1 MKIAIIP
8 ARGGSKRIPKKN
20 IKSFH
25 GKPII
30 AYAIEIAIKSKL
42 FDAVYVSTDDE
53 EIEIIARQYKAEIHK
68 RSSKNADDFATTSD
82 VIIEV
87 LSDLE
92 KKLGR
97 IDLLCCIYPTSPMIR
112 IKDLRL
118 AYKIY
123 RDNICDVVLAASQ
136 FSFPPQRGFTVENN
150 FLLLTSP
157 QYINMRSQDLE
168 KIYHDAGAF
177 YFIDPKFIKNNK
189 NFWDGNIRA
198 VILNESSVQDID
210 SEEDWK
216 MAELKYQLMISSEK
230 NNKPIFEEWT
240 KKKYECLNKQI
251 FTNGQFKIVPIRSI
265 DRFEILKWRNE
276 QEYHLRQK
284 GKLSIE
290 QQNSYFQKTVST
302 LFNENQPNQ
311 ILFSF
316 LKNDICIGYGGLVHI
331 NWIDKHA
338 EISFIMNTELE
349 KTNFASYWNV
359 FLKLIDELAFEELN
373 FHKIYTF
380 AFDLRPKLYPI
391 LEIFGFTKEAEF
403 KEHILFNNEYINVI
417 IHSKFNN
424 K

>member
-1 MKIAIIP
+1 
-8 ARGGSKRIPKKN
+8 
-20 IKSFH
+20 
-25 GKPII
+25 
-30 AYAIEIAIKSKL
+30 
-42 FDAVYVSTDDE
+42 
-53 EIEIIARQYKAEIHK
+53 
-68 RSSKNADDFATTSD
+68 
-82 VIIEV
+82 
-87 LSDLE
+87 
-92 KKLGR
+92 
-97 IDLLCCIYPTSPMIR
+97 
-112 IKDLRL
+112 
-118 AYKIY
+118 
-123 RDNICDVVLAASQ
+123 
-136 FSFPPQRGFTVENN
+136 
-150 FLLLTSP
+150 
-157 QYINMRSQDLE
+157 MRSQDLE

-216 MAELKYQLMISSEK
+216 MAELKYQLMISSER
-230 NNKPIFEEWT
+230 NNKHIFEEWT
-240 KKKYECLNKQI
+240 KKEYECLNKQI

-284 GKLSIE
+284 GKLSID
-290 QQNSYFQKTVST
+290 QQNSYFQNTVST
-302 LFNENQPNQ
+302 LFLENEPNQ

-316 LKNDICIGYGGLVHI
+316 LKNDICVGYGGLVHI
-331 NWIDKHA
+331 NWTDKHA

-349 KTNFASYWNV
+349 KTNFANYWNV

-373 FHKIYTF
+373 FHKISTF

-391 LEIFGFTKEAEF
+391 LEIFGFKKEAEL
-403 KEHILFNNEYINVI
+403 KNHILFNNEYKNVI